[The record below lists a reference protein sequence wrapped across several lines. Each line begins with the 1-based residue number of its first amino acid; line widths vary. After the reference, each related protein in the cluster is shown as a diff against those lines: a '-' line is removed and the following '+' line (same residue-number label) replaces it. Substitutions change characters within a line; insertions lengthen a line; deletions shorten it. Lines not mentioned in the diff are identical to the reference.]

1 MKRQKT
7 RFTTIIIALALTLLL
22 IPMACGSEP
31 EPASQQAPPA
41 ADAPASSTDRPA
53 LRPTPVPIPT
63 SARRLDLSSITT
75 PTVEVRVAGQTAD
88 PTQPPMSTGNQRP
101 TAPSQASPSVSQSAD
116 LVPDDPRNNEQV
128 LLQDIYSRIDLS
140 QYALDPNQPIPRG
153 EKTYHDE
160 YKPPPHTFPY
170 SDTLH
175 HPYLHIFPVLEHDLR
190 DSEERG
196 NDEVEYG
203 GVPLPLRHE
212 RKDRGSYWGTTI
224 KTGVSRFLLT
234 PWYEPIAGHTLP
246 DTIRLAKRTPPEAE
260 IESHGY
266 KHLAVGPHWFGHN
279 STRGVLADAVAQ
291 ALRRAQLPNTR
302 DMEFPPYS
310 SNNWGEKLQ
319 VKPHPWSLEE
329 HIRTPIH
336 GKVAREDGQSR
347 QPKAHQL
354 PRTTWRFLSNDLPII
369 QVTTWSSTILPL
381 TTEAKPFEINDEHET
396 MKGMG
401 TTHFAVSF
409 VVAIQHRW
417 ASFEDP
423 NRWLVRF
430 QDDLRAHSHHYS
442 EIPFIPEQGALTDEN
457 NTDFPNYWHFT
468 DYMQHSIVG
477 PVVVQVYESQ
487 VLEPGI
493 YSITPRATH
502 WAAPGPI
509 LSDEQLKIRGL
520 VLRHLKEGE
529 DPQGSYLAPPLR
541 NLPEIFGRQFPK
553 EDNRTVSEGRLALRH
568 VPVSPNPGFP
578 LPGHVMTDDATGPG
592 SEIWE
597 RWALDAM
604 GHEW

>member
-22 IPMACGSEP
+22 LPMACGSEP
-31 EPASQQAPPA
+31 EPSSQQAPPA

-88 PTQPPMSTGNQRP
+88 PTQPPMSTGNQGP
-101 TAPSQASPSVSQSAD
+101 TAPSPASPSAFQSDD
-116 LVPDDPRNNEQV
+116 LVPDDPRTNDQV

-140 QYALDPNQPIPRG
+140 QYALDPNQPIPPP
-153 EKTYHDE
+153 DE
-160 YKPPPHTFPY
+160 DIFGIKFTFPY

-175 HPYLHIFPVLEHDLR
+175 HPYLHIFPVLEHNLR

-196 NDEVEYG
+196 NDEVAYIG
-203 GVPLPLRHE
+203 IPLPLRH
-212 RKDRGSYWGTTI
+212 GQHGTEDLYLTL

-246 DTIRLAKRTPPEAE
+246 DTTRLAKRTPPEAE

-302 DMEFPPYS
+302 DMEFPPYG
-310 SNNWGEKLQ
+310 SNSWGERLQ

-336 GKVAREDGQSR
+336 GKVATEGIRSHE
-347 QPKAHQL
+347 PEAHQL

-369 QVTTWSSTILPL
+369 EVTTWSSTILPL
-381 TTEAKPFEINDEHET
+381 TTEADPPEVDDRH
-396 MKGMG
+396 GALRDLG

-417 ASFEDP
+417 GSFDDP
-423 NRWLVRF
+423 NRWLITY
-430 QDDLRAHSHHYS
+430 QDDLRAHSDDYLG
-442 EIPFIPEQGALTDEN
+442 IPFIPEQGALTDESN
-457 NTDFPNYWHFT
+457 ADFPDYWHFT
-468 DYMQHSIVG
+468 DYMQHSLIG
-477 PVVVQVYESQ
+477 PVVVQVYESP

-493 YSITPRATH
+493 YSVTPRVTH
-502 WAAPGPI
+502 WETPGPI
-509 LSDEQLKIRGL
+509 LSNEQMKIHGY
-520 VLRHLKEGE
+520 VMRHLRDGE
-529 DPQGSYLAPPLR
+529 DPQGTYLAPPPRTL
-541 NLPEIFGRQFPK
+541 NPDLGLQDPSQ
-553 EDNRTVSEGRLALRH
+553 DNRTFSEGRLALRH

-597 RWALDAM
+597 RWGLDAM